1 LALEIPVLAT
11 QVSGIPELLIDG
23 RTGLLVDSNDPAA
36 LAAAINSRQEF
47 AENQKPKTENRH

>member
-1 LALEIPVLAT
+1 VLAT

-47 AENQKPKTENRH
+47 AENQKLKTENWH